1 MSLPIAHAGHWLVSV
16 AYLAPL
22 LVLVGVIGWGR
33 LKDRR
38 ARRSGEQGTRA
49 GDAA

>member
-1 MSLPIAHAGHWLVSV
+1 MTLPLAHTGHWLASV

-22 LVLVGVIGWGR
+22 LFLIGAIGWGK

-38 ARRSGEQGTRA
+38 NQRARRVR
-49 GDAA
+49 

>member
-1 MSLPIAHAGHWLVSV
+1 MNAPFTHAGHWLANL

-22 LVLVGVIGWGR
+22 LLLVGVIGWGK

-38 ARRSGEQGTRA
+38 ATRHGSA
-49 GDAA
+49 T

>member
-1 MSLPIAHAGHWLVSV
+1 VITPVAHTGHWLANF

-22 LVLVGVIGWGR
+22 LFLVGVIGWGK

-38 ARRSGEQGTRA
+38 ARRHGSAT
-49 GDAA
+49 

>member
-1 MSLPIAHAGHWLVSV
+1 MSSPLAHAGHWLVNA

-22 LVLVGVIGWGR
+22 VVLVGVIGWGK

-38 ARRSGEQGTRA
+38 DRRA
-49 GDAA
+49 GSAR

>member
-1 MSLPIAHAGHWLVSV
+1 MIGPFAHAGHWLVNV

-22 LVLVGVIGWGR
+22 IFLIAIIGWGK

-38 ARRSGEQGTRA
+38 NQRARRVR
-49 GDAA
+49 

>member
-1 MSLPIAHAGHWLVSV
+1 MIGPFAHAGHWLVNV

-22 LVLVGVIGWGR
+22 IFLIAIIGWGK

-38 ARRSGEQGTRA
+38 DQRA
-49 GDAA
+49 GRVR